1 MNRSNAIAIC
11 LMLGGPV
18 VLGADQPSGSGAA
31 TNAVV
36 APEGPT
42 NSVRLLQRVPTN
54 SLSEIRRL
62 EGSLTNLTL
71 RLNLSNRV
79 DRPAEFK
86 TPAGNR
92 PKVGDFWLPGEY
104 EKRLEEKKQERRET
118 GK

>member
-1 MNRSNAIAIC
+1 MKRTNAIAVC

-18 VLGADQPSGSGAA
+18 VLGADQPGGNGAA
-31 TNAVV
+31 TNTVV

-42 NSVRLLQRVPTN
+42 NSVRPLQRTPTN
-54 SLSEIRRL
+54 SLSEVRRL
-62 EGSLTNLTL
+62 EGSLTNLAL

-79 DRPAEFK
+79 NRPAEFK

-104 EKRLEEKKQERRET
+104 EKRLEEKKQERREA